1 MVTTR
6 RQKQAACT
14 PLRDAGVLQRIFTF
28 LPGNYLFIGAVC
40 REWQVVYAGMAD
52 PNVCCFDIE
61 GYLRPWKACNSTTT
75 MYSAVVASPATVRL
89 AHQCGLNF
97 KDGSGNLQLSA
108 GVQADLCTLAELC
121 KLGMPFGAVL
131 VKATAFS
138 GRVHILQY
146 LILQQQCPI
155 PSGLSQYAARSGSI
169 SMLTW
174 LKTQT
179 CCTFDASTCEAA
191 AFVSQLAVL
200 QHLRSEGCAW
210 DAKVIAHCAAAG
222 GSIAMLDWVRQ
233 QQGVEISAMT
243 LQMAAL
249 GGETAMCEHLRSI
262 GCDWNA
268 DACNYAAVARQVD
281 TLHWL
286 RQNGCPCKIRNVCS
300 NASRYGNI
308 NILNYVNEQCEVMST
323 DLLTKSL
330 LLAGVY
336 NQLETVQWLRQRG
349 AQWPAV
355 LSKRVGAKLMFWK
368 DDVLTWAR
376 VEGCTAP
383 ITLQ

>member
-1 MVTTR
+1 
-6 RQKQAACT
+6 
-14 PLRDAGVLQRIFTF
+14 
-28 LPGNYLFIGAVC
+28 
-40 REWQVVYAGMAD
+40 
-52 PNVCCFDIE
+52 
-61 GYLRPWKACNSTTT
+61 
-75 MYSAVVASPATVRL
+75 
-89 AHQCGLNF
+89 
-97 KDGSGNLQLSA
+97 
-108 GVQADLCTLAELC
+108 
-121 KLGMPFGAVL
+121 
-131 VKATAFS
+131 
-138 GRVHILQY
+138 
-146 LILQQQCPI
+146 
-155 PSGLSQYAARSGSI
+155 
-169 SMLTW
+169 
-174 LKTQT
+174 
-179 CCTFDASTCEAA
+179 
-191 AFVSQLAVL
+191 
-200 QHLRSEGCAW
+200 
-210 DAKVIAHCAAAG
+210 
-222 GSIAMLDWVRQ
+222 MLDWVRQ

-383 ITLQ
+383 VTLQECVMIHYYKALLRCTTITHWGNAGMCTQCPYTYHYIYHKCYYYTTLFVRLSQLYALYACAFSVRTVYWVLLLGSGGSSTVGRYIRHIADSKSVLYCTNNACYHYCYYC